1 MSLASLIERVEP
13 KVIGWR
19 RTIHENPELGFQE
32 HETAALVAGHLESLG
47 IAVMRGVAETG
58 VVGVLRGDI
67 DAPAVALRA
76 DMDALPVEEAT
87 GRAWASKW
95 RAVWQG
101 EEVPVMH
108 ACGHDAHVAILMGV
122 AEVLAG
128 SADRLRRPVKLIF
141 QPAEE
146 GVPGRKN
153 GAELM
158 IEEGVLESPEVGE
171 IYGLHVTQ
179 SLPSGV
185 IGMRPGGMMASV
197 DELVIEVIGRQTHGA
212 YPWLGIDPVVIAS
225 QIILALQTIPS
236 RQVDLTASAAI
247 VTIGKIEAGVRSNI
261 IPERLRMEGTIR
273 ALDESVRGEVH
284 ERIRRAAESIASAAG
299 GRVEVEI
306 ESGYPVTAN
315 DPEATERC
323 RELLARTLGRDRVIE
338 IPPVFGAEDFSF
350 FLQQRPGTYFFL
362 GVRPPGKASTEA
374 VANHSEYFD
383 VDEAALGTG
392 VLALATMAIG
402 EATA

>member
-47 IAVMRGVAETG
+47 IAVTRGVAETG
-58 VVGVLRGDI
+58 VVGVLRADI

-87 GRAWASKW
+87 GRAWASKR
-95 RAVWQG
+95 RAIWQG

-122 AEVLAG
+122 AEVLSE

-236 RQVDLTASAAI
+236 RQVDLTASPAI
-247 VTIGKIEAGVRSNI
+247 VTIGKIEGGVRSNI
-261 IPERLRMEGTIR
+261 IPERVRLEGTIR
-273 ALDESVRGEVH
+273 ALDETVRSEVH
-284 ERIRRAAESIASAAG
+284 DRIRRTAESIAAAAG
-299 GRVEVEI
+299 GRAEVEI
-306 ESGYPVTAN
+306 ERGYPVTAN

-323 RELLARTLGRDRVIE
+323 SDLLARTLGRDRVTE
-338 IPPVFGAEDFSF
+338 IAPVFGAEDFSF
-350 FLQQRPGTYFFL
+350 FLQKRPGTYFFL
-362 GVRPPGKASTEA
+362 GVRPEQSGLSASIP
-374 VANHSEYFD
+374 NHSPLFD
-383 VDEAALGTG
+383 VEES
-392 VLALATMAIG
+392 ALATG
-402 EATA
+402 VTALASLALG